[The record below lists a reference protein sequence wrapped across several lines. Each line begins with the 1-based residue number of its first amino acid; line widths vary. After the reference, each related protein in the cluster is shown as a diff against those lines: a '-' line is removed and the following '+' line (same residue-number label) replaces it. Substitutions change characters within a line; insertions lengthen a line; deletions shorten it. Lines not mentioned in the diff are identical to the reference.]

1 MTYVIGIDTSTTA
14 TKAIVWDRD
23 GRAVAQG
30 RDEHGLAMPRP
41 GWHEQEPEDWW
52 RSTATAVRRALQS
65 VDAAEIEALC
75 VTHQR
80 ETFACLDEHGRAV
93 RPAIVWMDVR
103 AARQVEAFGTPEIH
117 ERTGK
122 PPDTTP
128 ALYKLLWL
136 REHEPETIARTRWV
150 VDVGAYV
157 VNRLTGSWRTT
168 TAYADPLGLLDM
180 ERRDWSD
187 ELLERVGLTRER
199 VPALVAPGDVIG
211 ELSAAAAEQTGL
223 RAGLPIVGGAGDGQS
238 AGLGANA
245 ARPGRAYLNL
255 GTAVVAGTISERY
268 AWHAA
273 FRTLIGAV
281 PGTYAM
287 ETLLQGGTYT
297 VNWFLERIASLDAQ
311 RLGLGL
317 RDLDLLEAAATRVGP
332 GAEGLL
338 LVPYWASAQSPYW
351 DPDARGMLFGLAG
364 HHGKE
369 HIYRALL
376 EGIAFEQRLAFDAME
391 AELGTAIDV
400 LLITGGGSRSA
411 LWRQIVADVTRK
423 PVAACRELE
432 TTALGAGIHAA
443 AAAGW
448 YGSLQEAVTAM
459 TGEAAQHAPD
469 EPTAQRYDRLFD
481 VYRELYPRTAPL
493 HRALQRALEDHPSA

>member
-1 MTYVIGIDTSTTA
+1 VTYVIGVDSSTTA

-23 GRAVAQG
+23 GRAVADG
-30 RDEHGLAMPRP
+30 RDEFALALPRP
-41 GWHEQEPEDWW
+41 GWHEQDADDWW
-52 RSTATAVRRALQS
+52 RSTATAVRRALQA
-65 VDAAEIEALC
+65 VDAGDVEALC

-103 AARQVEAFGTPEIH
+103 ATQQVATLGSDEIH
-117 ERTGK
+117 RLTGK

-136 REHEPETIARTRWV
+136 REHEPETLGRTRWV
-150 VDVGAYV
+150 VDVGAYL
-157 VNRLTGSWRTT
+157 VNKLTGAWRTT

-180 ERRDWSD
+180 ERRDWAD
-187 ELLERVGLTRER
+187 GLLERVGLTRER

-211 ELSAAAAEQTGL
+211 ELSPGAAEQLGL
-223 RAGLPIVGGAGDGQS
+223 APGLPIVGGAGDGQS

-268 AWHAA
+268 AWDAA

-297 VNWFLERIASLDAQ
+297 VNWFLERIATLDAAS
-311 RLGLGL
+311 LGLGL
-317 RDLDLLEAAATRVGP
+317 RDVDLLEAAATRLGP

-351 DPDARGMLFGLAG
+351 DPDARGILFGLAG

-369 HIYRALL
+369 HMFRALM
-376 EGIAFEQRLAFDAME
+376 EGIAFEQRLALEGME
-391 AELGTAIDV
+391 ARLDRAIDV

-423 PVAACRELE
+423 PVVACREVE

-448 YGSLQEAVTAM
+448 YRSLPEAAEAM
-459 TGEAAQHAPD
+459 TGEGARHTPD
-469 EPTAQRYDRLFD
+469 EAAATRYDGLFA

-493 HRALQRALEDHPSA
+493 HRALQQALEAP